1 MSLISIVGLLVLVTA
16 LTRFIR
22 KSPVLAGA
30 RAYLSERSSLLGQL
44 LACPHCLSFW
54 LALCCAAIA
63 FWWTREWLDFGI
75 IWLLGWR
82 GSYYINRTL
91 DAKKI
96 NPEVQHNEEDKR
108 CYICDKTY
116 DQETFLER
124 RNHLFCSHRCW
135 FDYLRDQ
142 PKPIRDLIDD
152 SGEIIRQEIYPMS
165 FQEINPTQAKEL
177 LDSDQDYVYIDV
189 RSEPEFENGHPAG
202 SVNIPIAH
210 RAQDGM
216 VPNPDFLTVVPAHY
230 ERDSKLLLG
239 CQMGG
244 RSGRAAEALVAAGY
258 TAVANVMGGY
268 GGARDQLGNLVEK
281 GWLELGLPVDYGADE
296 GQSYESIKS

>member
-1 MSLISIVGLLVLVTA
+1 ML
-16 LTRFIR
+16 
-22 KSPVLAGA
+22 
-30 RAYLSERSSLLGQL
+30 RS
-44 LACPHCLSFW
+44 
-54 LALCCAAIA
+54 
-63 FWWTREWLDFGI
+63 
-75 IWLLGWR
+75 
-82 GSYYINRTL
+82 
-91 DAKKI
+91 
-96 NPEVQHNEEDKR
+96 EEDKR

-216 VPNPDFLTVVPAHY
+216 VPNPDFLTVVQAHH

-258 TAVANVMGGY
+258 TDVANVMGGY

-281 GWLELGLPVDYGADE
+281 GWFELGLPVEYGADE
-296 GQSYESIKS
+296 GQSYESIKT